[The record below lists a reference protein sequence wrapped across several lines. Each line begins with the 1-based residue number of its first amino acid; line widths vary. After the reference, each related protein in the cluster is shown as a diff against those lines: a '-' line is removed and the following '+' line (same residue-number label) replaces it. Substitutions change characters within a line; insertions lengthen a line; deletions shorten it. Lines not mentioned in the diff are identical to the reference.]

1 MTLGA
6 DLSPSKG
13 RGEFLGVWRLIG
25 DIGSSGGPNLV
36 GTVADAIALP
46 SAALVLAVA
55 GLISAAV
62 FGFLLPETLVK
73 EKPVELTVQAS
84 P

>member
-25 DIGSSGGPNLV
+25 DIGSSGGPYLV
-36 GTVADAIALP
+36 GVVASAVAVP
-46 SAALVLAVA
+46 SAALVMAAA
-55 GLISAAV
+55 GLIAAGV
-62 FGFLLPETLVK
+62 FGFFLPETLVK
-73 EKPVELTVQAS
+73 EKPGELAPQKA
-84 P
+84 